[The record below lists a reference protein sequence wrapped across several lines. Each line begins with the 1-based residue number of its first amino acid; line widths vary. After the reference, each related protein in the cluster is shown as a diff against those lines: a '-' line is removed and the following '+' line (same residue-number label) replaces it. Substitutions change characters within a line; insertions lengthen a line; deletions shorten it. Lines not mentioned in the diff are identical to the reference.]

1 MALRAKGVY
10 TARPCGET
18 ITMHAGEDMDITRRF
33 RLAQRLPF
41 YYGWVVFA
49 VVVGTSFTSRPLMS
63 VAVLSVFVVP
73 MTEAFGW
80 SRGLFAGAVSL
91 GGVCAVF
98 ISPWVGRWVDRYG
111 TGVMIGATSA
121 VAGVC
126 AMGLSIVRQAWGFYA
141 LYIPGRMV
149 FASPLELATSTAL
162 SNWFMRR
169 RGLVFALF
177 GVSQGL
183 GLAAMPMVA
192 QWLILTFNWQIAWTT
207 LGFYTLA
214 AGILPAL
221 LLMVRR
227 PEDMGL
233 ELDPMPNDG
242 ASTET
247 RTRAGQA
254 ELHMM
259 SETHFTLQQALRTR
273 AFWVLSGFSAV
284 GFMAQA
290 GVSLHHVS
298 HYIHI
303 GLPRPSAAIMA
314 SVFAFAQVPAGFLW
328 SGIIRDIPIRVA
340 LALAGLFVAMGAAGT
355 AFSATVWNG
364 AVSAV
369 FLGAGVGGLHLLLR
383 LAWVEYYGRHHLG
396 AIRGVTLPVQI
407 GGQAIGPVLA
417 GAVFD
422 YTDSYMGAFLFFAA
436 AVSIGS
442 LLILTAVPPDAKS
455 VSP

>member
-1 MALRAKGVY
+1 MDTSRRAGW
-10 TARPCGET
+10 
-18 ITMHAGEDMDITRRF
+18 
-33 RLAQRLPF
+33 AQRLPF

-49 VVVGTSFTSRPLMS
+49 VVVGTGFTSRPLMS

-98 ISPWVGRWVDRYG
+98 ISPFVGRWVDKYG
-111 TGVMIGATSA
+111 AGVMIGATSA
-121 VAGVC
+121 VAGIC
-126 AMGLSIVRQAWGFYA
+126 AIGLSVIRQAWGFYA
-141 LYIPGRMV
+141 LYVPGRMV

-169 RGLVFALF
+169 RALVLALF
-177 GVSQGL
+177 GVSQGI
-183 GLAAMPMVA
+183 GLAIMPVVA
-192 QWLILTFNWQIAWTT
+192 QWMISVSNWQVAWTA

-214 AGILPAL
+214 AGIMPAL
-221 LLMVRR
+221 MFMVRR

-233 ELDPMPNDG
+233 ALDPAPDG
-242 ASTET
+242 GVSSATPS
-247 RTRAGQA
+247 GQTD
-254 ELHMM
+254 LHLKP
-259 SETHFTLQQALRTR
+259 EVQFTLEQALKTQ
-273 AFWVLSGFSAV
+273 AFWVLAGFSAV

-303 GLPRPSAAIMA
+303 GLPGPSAAIMA

-328 SGIIRDIPIRVA
+328 SGITRDTPIRVA
-340 LALAGLFVAMGAAGT
+340 LALAGLFVAIGAAGT
-355 AFSATVWNG
+355 AFSASVWNG
-364 AVSAV
+364 VISAG
-369 FLGAGVGGLHLLLR
+369 FLGTGVGGLHLLLR
-383 LAWVEYYGRHHLG
+383 LAWAEYYGRHHLG

-407 GGQAIGPVLA
+407 GGQAVGPVMA

-422 YTDSYMGAFLFFAA
+422 YTDSYMGAFLFFAV
-436 AVSIGS
+436 AVTLGS
-442 LLILTAVPPDAKS
+442 FLIIAAVPPDAES
-455 VSP
+455 SSPA

>member
-1 MALRAKGVY
+1 MD
-10 TARPCGET
+10 TSQRPGW
-18 ITMHAGEDMDITRRF
+18 
-33 RLAQRLPF
+33 AQRFPF
-41 YYGWVVFA
+41 YYGWIIFA
-49 VVVGTSFTSRPLMS
+49 VVVSTNFTSRPLMS

-98 ISPWVGRWVDRYG
+98 ISPFVGRWVDRYG
-111 TGVMIGATSA
+111 TGMVIGATSA

-126 AMGLSIVRQAWGFYA
+126 AIGLSIVRQAWGFYA

-169 RGLVFALF
+169 RALVLALF
-177 GVSQGL
+177 GVSQGM
-183 GLAAMPMVA
+183 GLAAMPVAA
-192 QWLILTFNWQIAWTT
+192 QWLITVSNWQIAWTT
-207 LGFYTLA
+207 LGLFTLG
-214 AGILPAL
+214 AGIMPAL

-227 PEDMGL
+227 PEDIGL
-233 ELDPMPNDG
+233 ELDPAPKG
-242 ASTET
+242 GIATTTET
-247 RTRAGQA
+247 SSGSTVPSVRP
-254 ELHMM
+254 
-259 SETHFTLQQALRTR
+259 ETQLTLEQALRTR

-298 HYIHI
+298 HYIHM
-303 GLPRPSAAIMA
+303 GLPGPSAAMMA
-314 SVFAFAQVPAGFLW
+314 SIFAFAQVPTGFLW
-328 SGIIRDIPIRVA
+328 SGITRDIPIRIA

-355 AFSATVWNG
+355 AFSTSVWNG
-364 AVSAV
+364 VVSAG
-369 FLGAGVGGLHLLLR
+369 FLGTGVGGLHLLLR
-383 LAWVEYYGRHHLG
+383 LAWAEYYGRHHLG

-407 GGQAIGPVLA
+407 GGQAVGPIMA

-422 YTDSYMGAFLFFAA
+422 YTDSYIGAFLFFATV
-436 AVSIGS
+436 VSIGS
-442 LLILTAVPPDAKS
+442 VLILTAVPPTAEAS
-455 VSP
+455 QTA